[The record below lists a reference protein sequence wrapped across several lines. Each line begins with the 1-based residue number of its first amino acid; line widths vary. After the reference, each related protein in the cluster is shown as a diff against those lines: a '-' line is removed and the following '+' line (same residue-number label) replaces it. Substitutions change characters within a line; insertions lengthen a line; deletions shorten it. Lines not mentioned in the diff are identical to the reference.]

1 MKKKKPVVITETT
14 VADCAPQAPV
24 PVLPPG
30 QESDHAYELYVEHQK
45 QTWADCQSASDEFD
59 KSVLTYSSAGLG
71 VSLAFI
77 KDIVPLARAVALPL
91 LYGSWIAFG
100 VTILITI
107 GSYWLSIHAQRTHLE
122 HLRKYYLD
130 KQPEYLNARNRAA
143 SWVGAFRW
151 ISGVCFLLAIAGTI
165 VFSILN
171 VAESRTMSHQKNASV
186 PVNLHEGRQ
195 PVSMTPLGKG
205 LQPMAMTPV
214 PSSAVQ
220 QQTPAASQA
229 ATPPP
234 ANQGQKN

>member
-1 MKKKKPVVITETT
+1 MKRKKQVAAADPPTPACKPETPMSVDT
-14 VADCAPQAPV
+14 TDQDA
-24 PVLPPG
+24 
-30 QESDHAYELYVEHQK
+30 DHAYELYVEHQK
-45 QTWADCQSASDEFD
+45 QTWTDCQSASDEFD

-77 KDIVPLARAVALPL
+77 KDIVPLAQAVVLPL

-100 VTILITI
+100 VAILVTI

-130 KQPEYLNARNRAA
+130 RQPEYLNAKNPAA

-151 ISGVCFLLAIAGTI
+151 ISGICFLLAIAGTI

-171 VAESRTMSHQKNASV
+171 VAESKHMSDQKNTSG
-186 PVNLHEGRQ
+186 PINLHEGRQ

-205 LQPMAMTPV
+205 RQPMAMTPV
-214 PSSAVQ
+214 PTSAVQ
-220 QQTPAASQA
+220 QQPTNAQA
-229 ATPPP
+229 APPPP
-234 ANQGQKN
+234 ADQGQKK